1 MVGLRIY
8 TVAVTAA
15 CVLQV
20 QYQRKKTICEKRNTA
35 SSQFD
40 CRNSRNF
47 AHFGKF
53 RLQFFCT
60 VLYKVP
66 FIFHLNAFLVSFCT
80 KRIRS
85 IFALLTAGKGKRTDV
100 YAEIFVS

>member
-20 QYQRKKTICEKRNTA
+20 QYQRKKTICEKSKTA

-47 AHFGKF
+47 AYFGKF
-53 RLQFFCT
+53 RVHFFCT
-60 VLYKVP
+60 LLYPLTTTQGDRFASCDNIVSWSETTSLP
-66 FIFHLNAFLVSFCT
+66 PPHPHLA
-80 KRIRS
+80 
-85 IFALLTAGKGKRTDV
+85 A
-100 YAEIFVS
+100 